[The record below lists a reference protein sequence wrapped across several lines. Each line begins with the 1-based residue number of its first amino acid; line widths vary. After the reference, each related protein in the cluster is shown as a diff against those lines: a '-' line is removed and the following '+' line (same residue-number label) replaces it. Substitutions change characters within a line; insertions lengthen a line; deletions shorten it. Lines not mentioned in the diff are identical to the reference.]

1 MNTAT
6 MTTHYSLSSSN
17 RPFTSPQP
25 SSYSSTSSDTSLQ
38 QPIAI
43 PATSAALGSP
53 FLRAYPIE
61 LEAYNIPAPTFLSFL
76 DELNRLMVVSPP
88 VRVLG
93 LAGDI
98 VGLVPLA
105 TAQIVGGAVSAAA
118 TITNVG
124 MSKGRSEMFIREAN
138 KKTFGPHGLKI
149 NIVKLEVVAK
159 AAGIPILDA
168 AGKIK
173 RDTKLLAPLDDSS
186 QDLSGQHRRLMALA
200 PYTSPLEVTPETHK
214 ETPTNMI
221 DKMHA
226 YASERQRSSEEKK
239 VLEKREK
246 AARKASKDT
255 DKAQRD
261 YKKDMAKLNAEED
274 KVRRKEAKK
283 PEKMESELRKLDKE
297 RAKVQR
303 EYEKEMSKTQGGSV
317 KNDKEEVAV
326 RKILWLLIQ
335 REGSASAQPQ
345 DTLQYGNSSAQY
357 QDQLARYRARSQS
370 QGSIHIPA
378 TGQYLN
384 TGPYLGGVQYQRYHA
399 QVQSREGLG
408 VDAPPR
414 YQESVGY

>member
-1 MNTAT
+1 
-6 MTTHYSLSSSN
+6 MTTYYPSTSSN
-17 RPFTSPQP
+17 RPSTSPQP
-25 SSYSSTSSDTSLQ
+25 SSYSSTSSSTSLQ

-118 TITNVG
+118 TITSVG
-124 MSKGRSEMFIREAN
+124 MSKGRSELFIRDAN
-138 KKTFGPHGLKI
+138 KKMFGPQGLKV

-159 AAGIPILDA
+159 AAEIPILDA

-173 RDTKLLAPLDDSS
+173 KGARLLAPLDDSS

-200 PYTSPLEVTPETHK
+200 PYTSPLEVMPDTHRD
-214 ETPTNMI
+214 TPTNMI
-221 DKMHA
+221 SKMQA
-226 YASERQRSSEEKK
+226 YASERQRASEEKK

-246 AARKASKDT
+246 AARKATKDS

-261 YKKDMAKLNAEED
+261 YEKDMARLNAEED
-274 KVRRKEAKK
+274 KVRKKEAKK
-283 PEKMESELRKLDKE
+283 PEKLGSELRKLDKE

-303 EYEKEMSKTQGGSV
+303 EYEKELSKTQSGDV
-317 KNDKEEVAV
+317 KDDKEEAAV

-335 REGSASAQPQ
+335 REDSASTQLQ
-345 DTLQYGNSSAQY
+345 DTLQYWNSSAQY

-399 QVQSREGLG
+399 QVKSREGLG